1 MGMKRFQAINWE
13 RFMARWRGELAAHG
27 ARGHELERQKERQ
40 IRRRVFVS
48 DVYMLTPDRES
59 GIPADAKL
67 VRSTP
72 GTRIQSDL
80 RGLQSG
86 GTSTLRL

>member
-1 MGMKRFQAINWE
+1 MKRFQAINWE

-59 GIPADAKL
+59 GSLRMQNLFAVLQELGFKVTFAASNLEAPQPY
-67 VRSTP
+67 V
-72 GTRIQSDL
+72 SDL
-80 RGLQSG
+80 
-86 GTSTLRL
+86 